1 MFDIIVGI
9 ASCVV
14 AALLLAFVI
23 FTSALLIAAFISIY
37 RDAKS
42 KKSKKGKKK
51 CK

>member
-9 ASCVV
+9 ASCVA
-14 AALLLAFVI
+14 AALLLAFII
-23 FTSALLIAAFISIY
+23 FVCALSIAAFISIY
-37 RDAKS
+37 KDAKC